1 MINLNQNCIDC
12 PSFFNVIQSQKY
24 SIDESY
30 ISNENNPISSDLFN
44 DNITKRS
51 SLDDINFVN
60 KENELIFFEEC
71 DIMIDENIC
80 NNIFDICVVNQD
92 SNSAYYRGSIKH
104 LPLKK
109 HKDEKEK
116 IFRISKT
123 FKGIGRIK
131 KNTNYVG
138 KHDKYAEDNIIKKI
152 KGRFLEKCRNFVNY
166 SYQKYLLR
174 NNNNSS
180 KGKMLLQKIEPKL
193 SKEIRKKQNLDWFES
208 KLYEVFSKNVSG
220 KYSLYN
226 KDYNKAQINLLFIR
240 NEAKEIIDFL
250 KKPIR
255 SIYEDYINNKKVE
268 GFETLKED
276 LKNLKKKMIEKK
288 EENIDNYIKKYKLIA
303 ENLELIFIRKSSRNN
318 NKKKKNNNN

>member
-1 MINLNQNCIDC
+1 M
-12 PSFFNVIQSQKY
+12 
-24 SIDESY
+24 
-30 ISNENNPISSDLFN
+30 
-44 DNITKRS
+44 
-51 SLDDINFVN
+51 
-60 KENELIFFEEC
+60 
-71 DIMIDENIC
+71 
-80 NNIFDICVVNQD
+80 
-92 SNSAYYRGSIKH
+92 
-104 LPLKK
+104 
-109 HKDEKEK
+109 
-116 IFRISKT
+116 
-123 FKGIGRIK
+123 
-131 KNTNYVG
+131 
-138 KHDKYAEDNIIKKI
+138 
-152 KGRFLEKCRNFVNY
+152 NY

-193 SKEIRKKQNLDWFES
+193 SKAIQKKQNLDWFES

-318 NKKKKNNNN
+318 NKQKKNNNNSS